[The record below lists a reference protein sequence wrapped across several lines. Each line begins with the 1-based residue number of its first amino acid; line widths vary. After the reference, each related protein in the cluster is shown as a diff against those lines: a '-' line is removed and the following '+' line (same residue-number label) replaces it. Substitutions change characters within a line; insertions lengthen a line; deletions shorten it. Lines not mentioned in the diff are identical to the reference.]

1 MTMLSHDYGVVI
13 HKREKTPSLQ
23 GEEEA
28 VSLIISW
35 LYKHEIESMLGCLQ
49 HRETSKP
56 GY

>member
-1 MTMLSHDYGVVI
+1 MLSHDYGVVI